1 MNNSHSQIIRQR
13 LFIPTRTGDRIYKV
27 VLFLWVLQLFE
38 PARLLSYYVPLLGPL
53 KWIPELLLY
62 STVFIWLKSSRKK
75 RGYPWFTAFIVLS
88 LFGTG
93 VALFG
98 GNWGIARLIN
108 RQLLQYY
115 LLALLSF
122 TYINDEKKLALL
134 FLMYF
139 LYFFYYALW
148 GIYSLK
154 ISPINPDV
162 NPAARIIIPWHH
174 QFDNRDGFGT
184 AMGIGLAYCAYYY
197 SISQRRTFRVLSGLS
212 ILLCIGGIVL
222 SFARGVFIGMS
233 ITLLYIWY
241 KSKKK
246 IIGMLL
252 LIVATGVLFVAVAFL
267 SSGHNYWET
276 MNTILT
282 EGSSGGTGADRK
294 TLWGWAWRV
303 FLENP
308 IIGVGTGNAGVKFAS
323 MIPEDE
329 ILSHGYTKGKLW
341 GRAIHC
347 VPLTILAD
355 YGLIGAFIFAML
367 IVDFLRT
374 NSRTRRV
381 LYAMGGPN
389 LHRPTT
395 IIEENSTI
403 SRRYLVMSSAI
414 LACFVAFW
422 VNALFYETLYSAFLW
437 NLITMN
443 RLLFVNVMAMREEQ
457 KALNE

>member
-1 MNNSHSQIIRQR
+1 
-13 LFIPTRTGDRIYKV
+13 LFTPTRPGDRIYKV
-27 VLFLWVLQLFE
+27 VLFLWFLQLFE
-38 PARLLSYYVPLLGPL
+38 PARLLSYYVPPLRPL

-62 STVFIWLKSSRKK
+62 STVFVWLIRSRKK
-75 RGYPWFTAFIVLS
+75 NGYPWFTAFIVLS

-93 VALFG
+93 VAFLY
-98 GNWGIARLIN
+98 GNWGVARLIN

-115 LLALLSF
+115 LLALLTL
-122 TYINDEKKLALL
+122 TYINDEKKLDLL

-139 LYFFYYALW
+139 VYFLYYALW

-162 NPAARIIIPWHH
+162 DPAARIIIPWHH

-184 AMGIGLAYCAYYY
+184 VMGIGLAYCAYYY
-197 SISQRRTFRVLSGLS
+197 SFSQRRIFKVLSGLS
-212 ILLCIGGIVL
+212 SMLCIGGIVL
-222 SFARGVFIGMS
+222 SFARGVFIGMGV
-233 ITLLYIWY
+233 TLLYIWY

-252 LIVATGVLFVAVAFL
+252 LIVTIGVVFGAVAFV
-267 SSGHNYWET
+267 SSGHNYWEI

-308 IIGVGTGNAGVKFAS
+308 ILGAGTGNAGIKFVDI
-323 MIPEDE
+323 IPENE

-355 YGLIGAFIFAML
+355 YGLFGAFVFIML
-367 IVDFLRT
+367 IADFLRT
-374 NSRTRRV
+374 NARTRRALNV
-381 LYAMGGPN
+381 IRGSSVYSPK
-389 LHRPTT
+389 R
-395 IIEENSTI
+395 IIGENNTML
-403 SRRYLVMSSAI
+403 RRYLVINGAI
-414 LACFVAFW
+414 SACFVAFW
-422 VNALFYETLYSAFLW
+422 INAIFYETLYSAFLW

-443 RLLFVNVMAMREEQ
+443 RVLFVNVITKREEQ
-457 KALNE
+457 EALSEGDK